1 MEIKARISGTIV
13 EVTAKEGDT
22 VAVRQPLGKMEAM
35 KMEQPILS
43 TAAGT
48 VKSVQANVGDRVKS
62 GQVLFV
68 VE

>member
-13 EVTAKEGDT
+13 QITAKEGDA
-22 VAVRQPLGKMEAM
+22 VKVRQPLGKMEAM

-43 TAAGT
+43 NVEGT
-48 VKSVQANVGDRVKS
+48 VKSVNVGVGDRVKS

-68 VE
+68 IE

>member
-1 MEIKARISGTIV
+1 MEIKARISGQIV

-43 TAAGT
+43 PVAGT
-48 VKSVQANVGDRVKS
+48 VKQVIAKAGTKVKS
-62 GQVLFV
+62 GEVLFV